1 MQNCV
6 ISMITIRKSAERGL
20 AQMGWLTSY
29 HTFSFGSY
37 YDPNFMGFGA
47 LRVINEDRVQP
58 GRGFGTHAHRD
69 MEIISYV
76 LSGQLAH
83 KDSLGTGSVIV
94 PGDVQKMSAGTGIRH
109 SEFNPSDTE
118 LVHFLQIWI
127 TPNQKDLPPGYEQK
141 NFSLAEKQGKL
152 RLVGAM
158 DGREGALT
166 IHQDVNLYASVLA
179 AGEAVILPLTPARM
193 AWVQV
198 AQGEVWLNDQLLQ
211 AGDGAAVQSASLVHL
226 EGGTAGG
233 EVLVFD
239 LAAG

>member
-1 MQNCV
+1 
-6 ISMITIRKSAERGL
+6 MITIRKSAERGL
-20 AQMGWLTSY
+20 VQMGWLTSY

-94 PGDVQKMSAGTGIRH
+94 PGDVQKMSAGTGIHH
-109 SEFNPSDTE
+109 SEFNPSDRE

-198 AQGEVWLNDQLLQ
+198 AQGGVWVNDQLLQ